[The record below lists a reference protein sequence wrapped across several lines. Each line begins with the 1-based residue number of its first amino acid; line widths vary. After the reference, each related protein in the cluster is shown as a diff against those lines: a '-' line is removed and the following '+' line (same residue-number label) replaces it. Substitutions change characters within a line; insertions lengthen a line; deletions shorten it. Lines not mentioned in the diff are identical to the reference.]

1 MVSQLRTTLIV
12 GLAVLVAACQTAVPP
27 GGGPTTP
34 GGTGYPPVI
43 EPTVGT
49 DNKERAHERELARK
63 RTKTPEVQAGEDA
76 AMLAL
81 LDESERA
88 AAAGNPAKS
97 ISVLERA
104 LRIEPRRA
112 DLWVALARA
121 HLRNDEPQRAVQFAQ
136 RGLALADRRVDWKR
150 DAWLVIADAKSQL
163 GREDEAQ
170 RIRRQW
176 RTFEG

>member
-1 MVSQLRTTLIV
+1 MVSQLRVSVAV
-12 GLAVLVAACQTAVPP
+12 GLAVLVTACQTTPP
-27 GGGPTTP
+27 WP
-34 GGTGYPPVI
+34 GTDPDAPDTRYPPVI
-43 EPTVGT
+43 EPTVET
-49 DNKERAHERELARK
+49 DTEARELERR
-63 RTKTPEVQAGEDA
+63 RTKDPEVQAGEDA

-81 LDESERA
+81 LSESERA
-88 AAAGNPAKS
+88 AAAGNSAKS

-121 HLRNDEPQRAVQFAQ
+121 HLKNDEPQRAVQFAQ
-136 RGLALADRRVDWKR
+136 RALALAERRVDWKR

-163 GREDEAQ
+163 GQEGEAR

-176 RTFEG
+176 RTYEG